1 MTYNDLYTINLTVNN
16 VKIELEPQTYSFST
30 VENINE
36 LYSTASIS
44 FNDDSGLIQEYLG
57 TALGS
62 TIELEFGDKNNL
74 NKAKYQI
81 NFDSLDQVK
90 EQGYLT
96 GSVNLFLIHNYFFQQ
111 KIISKAYQNK
121 ISKIIRDLTNLY
133 FSQVDID
140 DTGNKNIWYQPLIS
154 DAKFITDILLPH
166 AYSYNANM
174 TPFYSFITS
183 DDVYHFKNIQSM
195 LDKGKVATI
204 EYRVI
209 TGASDDK
216 NYKGIKNKTTYIKRW
231 RNQYKNIWKIQNRN
245 LYAISRKDGSLIE
258 DEDLITDYP
267 SQNNLKLPIM
277 SKNSNKTSWFYSY
290 RSESVTGKKENSLGL
305 RISSQ
310 KDGMFIDEFLLI
322 QPFNPKLHAGQTIQL
337 NIYIMSDNNTS
348 KISNNF
354 SGKYIIIECEH
365 IWDGEA
371 SSAYTK
377 LIIGR
382 KYISVANAYLL
393 KGQLI

>member
-1 MTYNDLYTINLTVNN
+1 MTYNDLYTINLSVNDT
-16 VKIELEPQTYSFST
+16 KIELEPQTYSFST

-44 FNDDSGLIQEYLG
+44 FNDDTGFIQEYLG
-57 TALGS
+57 TVLGS
-62 TIELEFGDKNNL
+62 VIELEFGDKDNL
-74 NKAKYQI
+74 NKSKYRI
-81 NFDSLDQVK
+81 NFDSLDK
-90 EQGYLT
+90 AEAQGFLT
-96 GSVNLFLIHNYFFQQ
+96 GAVDLFLIHDYFFQQ
-111 KIISKAYQNK
+111 KIISKAYKNR
-121 ISKIIRDLTNLY
+121 ISKIIRNLTDSY

-140 DTGNKNIWYQPLIS
+140 DTGNEDIWYQPLMS

-183 DDVYHFKNIQSM
+183 DNKYHFRNMKSM
-195 LDKGKVATI
+195 SDEGKTATI

-209 TGASDDK
+209 TGSSD
-216 NYKGIKNKTTYIKRW
+216 NNSNKGAENKTTSIKRW

-245 LYAISRKDGSLIE
+245 LYSIDEDDGSLIE
-258 DEDLITDYP
+258 DEDFITDYP
-267 SQNNLKLPIM
+267 SQNNLKLPVM
-277 SKNSNKTSWFYSY
+277 SENSNKTSWYDNY
-290 RSESVTGKKENSLGL
+290 RSESETGKKENQLGL
-305 RISSQ
+305 QVSSQ
-310 KDGMFIDEFLLI
+310 KDGMFVDEFLLI
-322 QPFNPKLHAGQTIQL
+322 QPFNPKLHAGKSIQL

-382 KYISVANAYLL
+382 KYISVANAYLM